1 MYALIAQRGSDHSVP
16 LSKES
21 KTFNDMS
28 RGGIFWY
35 QHCSVLSRDSHVL
48 NKQCSDL
55 MGNFQYKEQLSRQN
69 LSRRMYALI
78 AQRGSDHWSCPEL
91 KTFNDMSVTWRFRQK
106 RPDFRFLSCTDYT
119 HQVTTPLSVN
129 HQIPMLRWYHGPVH
143 LWLISCTA
151 LLCAALACWHHF
163 IHLVPR
169 QAWKLEASTILFS
182 ICTANPAPPVIT
194 KVLWLIL
201 CVSHESGFMP
211 ASYWID
217 TPMQKSKRS
226 HSGAEWC
233 NSDLPAHIAPP
244 QAPM

>member
-1 MYALIAQRGSDHSVP
+1 MYIFIYDFLHLNCCWTLRCWYQNMICTCFWYQKMLPISKISRDSHVLNKQCSDLMRNFQYKEQLSRQNLSRRMYALIAQRGSDHSVP

-106 RPDFRFLSCTDYT
+106 RPDFRFLSCTDMCMC
-119 HQVTTPLSVN
+119 
-129 HQIPMLRWYHGPVH
+129 I
-143 LWLISCTA
+143 
-151 LLCAALACWHHF
+151 
-163 IHLVPR
+163 
-169 QAWKLEASTILFS
+169 
-182 ICTANPAPPVIT
+182 
-194 KVLWLIL
+194 
-201 CVSHESGFMP
+201 
-211 ASYWID
+211 
-217 TPMQKSKRS
+217 
-226 HSGAEWC
+226 
-233 NSDLPAHIAPP
+233 
-244 QAPM
+244 